1 MSTTLSVKG
10 QITIPKQIR
19 DMLGLK
25 PGMLVEFVVNQ
36 DGEMVIRKAEVFSD
50 RKPNR
55 FEAVR
60 GKAVRGKADVMWRS
74 KDLIALLRGED

>member
-19 DMLGLK
+19 DALGLK
-25 PGMLVEFVVNQ
+25 PGMLVDFVVNQ
-36 DGEMVIRKAEVFSD
+36 DGEVVMRKAEVFSD
-50 RKPNR
+50 R
-55 FEAVR
+55 FE
-60 GKAVRGKADVMWRS
+60 AVRGKADVMWRS